1 MEKFDG
7 FQSERGDSLQ
17 RPEPLPSFEE
27 RKLPVQNPLPRR
39 LRSAQGLLRRPE
51 PSRVHYEDSGQ
62 RTGEQPDLI
71 HADSSLANG
80 IRVPGSL
87 AREILAY
94 LKSLGKTV
102 GKAHWDHFMKVMVE
116 EYPDLN
122 LLEHTYTFAFLNPNL
137 LVRAARMLDRK
148 IKPRAAKPFSKYN
161 TAQKLHLLLT
171 S

>member
-1 MEKFDG
+1 MDSNKKEVIRFNDLSPYLLLKNGNYLYKIPFRDG
-7 FQSERGDSLQ
+7 FAVL
-17 RPEPLPSFEE
+17 
-27 RKLPVQNPLPRR
+27 KVY
-39 LRSAQGLLRRPE
+39 
-51 PSRVHYEDSGQ
+51 YEDSGQ

-71 HADSSLANG
+71 HAHSSLANR

-94 LKSLGKTV
+94 LKSLGKTI
-102 GKAHWDHFMKVMVE
+102 GEAHWDHFMKVTVE
-116 EYPDLN
+116 EYPDRN
-122 LLEHTYTFAFLNPNL
+122 LIEHTYTFAFRNPNL